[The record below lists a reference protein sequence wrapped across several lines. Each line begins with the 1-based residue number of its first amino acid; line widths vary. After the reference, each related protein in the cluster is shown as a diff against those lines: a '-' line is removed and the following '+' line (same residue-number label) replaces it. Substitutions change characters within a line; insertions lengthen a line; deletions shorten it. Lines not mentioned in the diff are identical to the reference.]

1 MAIKIRDCV
10 ECADQ
15 HYTKDMYPHE
25 GSYICEQCFHD
36 TFTFDKSDEVEIQ
49 QCSMN
54 AQRVRSQHNLFRL
67 KAVTITA
74 LHAYQKCTEWRIS
87 NA

>member
-25 GSYICEQCFHD
+25 GAYICEQCFHD
-36 TFTFDKSDEVEIQ
+36 TFKLDETEKE
-49 QCSMN
+49 N
-54 AQRVRSQHNLFRL
+54 A
-67 KAVTITA
+67 
-74 LHAYQKCTEWRIS
+74 